1 MAILEVVEA
10 GHEHVED
17 LRHELGVVRGA
28 LDRTDAIL
36 GVTDEALERAEQ
48 AIVTGVA
55 DLIADAATQ
64 GAWAARLA
72 PLLQAALVDAEAAD
86 PTFRK
91 SESA

>member
-48 AIVTGVA
+48 AIVTSRRIGPYVLLGVG
-55 DLIADAATQ
+55 IAVAAVTAVVVWRWRQ
-64 GAWAARLA
+64 AR
-72 PLLQAALVDAEAAD
+72 E
-86 PTFRK
+86 TET
-91 SESA
+91 S

>member
-48 AIVTGVA
+48 AIESSRRVAPVVLAVVGVA
-55 DLIADAATQ
+55 AIAVTAAIV
-64 GAWAARLA
+64 WRSRRRR
-72 PLLQAALVDAEAAD
+72 E
-86 PTFRK
+86 
-91 SESA
+91 E

>member
-48 AIVTGVA
+48 AIESSRRVAPVVLAVVGVA
-55 DLIADAATQ
+55 AIAVTAAIVWRSRRRREQ
-64 GAWAARLA
+64 
-72 PLLQAALVDAEAAD
+72 
-86 PTFRK
+86 
-91 SESA
+91 